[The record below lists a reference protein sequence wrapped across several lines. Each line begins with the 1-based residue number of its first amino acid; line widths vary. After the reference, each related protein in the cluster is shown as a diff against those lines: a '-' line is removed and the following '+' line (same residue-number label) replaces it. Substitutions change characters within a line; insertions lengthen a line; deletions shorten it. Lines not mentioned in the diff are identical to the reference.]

1 MKTRCIIV
9 DDEPLAIEAIQL
21 HVEKFDALKLV
32 TTCTDAM
39 QAFDVLRNSHIDLI
53 FLDIQMPEI
62 TGLEFLKTLK
72 NPPKVILTTA
82 YREYAVQAFDFDVV
96 DYLLKP
102 ISFDRFMQAINK
114 YFDAIPKE
122 IIASNTPIYQ
132 NTQKADCFYVKADKK
147 NVKIEYKKIS
157 YIESI
162 KDYVK
167 IVCRDKTTISK
178 INIGHLAEQLPDE
191 LFLRIHRSFIIYIP
205 NVEAYSSISVEV
217 PGKEIPIGRNYKNE
231 VLNTLQQTFYS

>member
-9 DDEPLAIEAIQL
+9 DDEPLAIEAIQM
-21 HVEKFDALKLV
+21 HIEKFESLKLV
-32 TTCTDAM
+32 ATCIDAF
-39 QAFDVLRNSHIDLI
+39 QAFDILNKTRVDLM

-62 TGLEFLKTLK
+62 TGLDFLKSLK

-82 YREYAVQAFDFDVV
+82 YREYALDAFDLNVI

-114 YFDAIPKE
+114 FYEQSNSELFIPG
-122 IIASNTPIYQ
+122 ISMHNNGTQADHIY
-132 NTQKADCFYVKADKK
+132 VRSDKK
-147 NVKIEYKKIS
+147 NVKIKFADIL

-167 IVCRDKTTISK
+167 VVCQGRTVIAKMLIS
-178 INIGHLAEQLPDE
+178 EMESMLPAE
-191 LFLRIHRSFIIYIP
+191 LFLRIHRSYIICIE
-205 NVEAYSSISVEV
+205 NIEAFSNTHIDV
-217 PGKEIPIGRNYKNE
+217 PGKELPIGRNYKHE
-231 VLNTLQQTFYS
+231 VIQTLQHK

>member
-9 DDEPLAIEAIQL
+9 DDEPLAIEAIQM
-21 HVEKFDALKLV
+21 HIEKFDSLKLID
-32 TTCTDAM
+32 TCLDAF
-39 QAFDVLRNSHIDLI
+39 QAFEVLNKTKIDLM

-62 TGLEFLKTLK
+62 TGLEFIKSLK

-82 YREYAVQAFDFDVV
+82 YREYAIDAFDLNVV

-114 YFDAIPKE
+114 FYEQSNSDILIPG
-122 IIASNTPIYQ
+122 ISNLSQEPDSNHI
-132 NTQKADCFYVKADKK
+132 FVRSDKK
-147 NVKIEYKKIS
+147 NVKIRFEEVL

-167 IVCRDKTTISK
+167 IVCLTRTVISK
-178 INIGHLAEQLPDE
+178 LLISEIEEKLPADS
-191 LFLRIHRSFIIYIP
+191 FLRIHRSFIIYIP
-205 NVEAYSSISVEV
+205 NIEAFSNTHVDL
-217 PGKEIPIGRNYKNE
+217 PGKEIPIGRNYKHE
-231 VLNTLQQTFYS
+231 VLNTLRSR